1 MDNDDTAHI
10 RKQDKVHPSRI
21 KDLIKF
27 LSGIKDDL
35 ANITAPPSFL
45 APCSVVE
52 NPQCWAERPAVFV
65 APSLEES
72 AVKRSLLVLRMF
84 LIGLR
89 RQYYIGGGPGISI
102 KKPLNAFLG
111 EVYLSSWT
119 ADMNDHEPAT
129 VKLVS
134 EQVSHHPP
142 TTAMH
147 IASDT
152 YGIRAHGYA
161 RVEMKF
167 SGILKIRQIGHTA
180 LHIDKFDEDY
190 LLPLPAVQVRGFLSA
205 CLYPEILG
213 IYRIPSTSGYIAE
226 IKFTGSGVFRGQTN
240 KFEARIYRE
249 NDKTKAPIYTV
260 DGIWSR
266 GWTVVDCSTGEVLES
281 YNVEEEDAKLNT
293 RRGEREEDIEQQDD
307 WETHKAWHEVLQ
319 GIREGDIETILK
331 EKSAVEQAQRE
342 MRKEEWARGE
352 RWKPLLFHNSLRSE
366 DYKVFNLLGE
376 VGNMELDSDETLGIW
391 RIDNMDQHNIKHVD
405 LKPRAA
411 DEWKQHILDL
421 NNRSLSPKTSS
432 ADMCGTVPGKA
443 YEWIARS

>member
-1 MDNDDTAHI
+1 MDNYHAAQI
-10 RKQDKVHPSRI
+10 QKQNKVHPSKI

-52 NPQCWAERPAVFV
+52 NPQCWAERPAIFV
-65 APSLEES
+65 APALEES
-72 AVKRSLLVLRMF
+72 AVKRSLSVLRMF

-119 ADMNDHEPAT
+119 ADMNDHKPAT

-142 TTAMH
+142 ITAMY

-167 SGILKIRQIGHTA
+167 SGMLKIRQIGHTA

-205 CLYPEILG
+205 CLYPEISG
-213 IYRIPSTSGYIAE
+213 IYHIPSTSGYITE
-226 IKFTGSGVFRGQTN
+226 INFTGSGVFRGQTN
-240 KFEARIYRE
+240 KFEAKIYRE
-249 NDKTKAPIYTV
+249 QDKTHAPIYKV
-260 DGIWSR
+260 DGTWSQ
-266 GWTVVDCSTGEVLES
+266 GWTVVDCSTGEILES
-281 YNVEEEDAKLNT
+281 YNVEEEDAKLNA
-293 RRGEREEDIEQQDD
+293 RRGETEEGIEQQDD
-307 WETHKAWHEVLQ
+307 WETHKAWHKVLQ
-319 GIREGDIETILK
+319 GIREGNTETIIK
-331 EKSAVEQAQRE
+331 EKSVVEQAQRE
-342 MRKEEWARGE
+342 MRKEEMAKGE
-352 RWKPLLFHNSLRSE
+352 KWQPLLFQNSLRSD
-366 DYKVFNLLGE
+366 DYKVFNLLGK
-376 VGNMELDSDETLGIW
+376 VGNMELHSDETLGIW
-391 RIDNMDQHNIKHVD
+391 RIDSEALENLQ
-405 LKPRAA
+405 KPYR
-411 DEWKQHILDL
+411 
-421 NNRSLSPKTSS
+421 
-432 ADMCGTVPGKA
+432 PGVTPLG
-443 YEWIARS
+443 YIRN